1 MINFVKFFKL
11 ISTQWKLFYIYL
23 SQLIRPPLSYPRN
36 SNRSDS
42 LPVNRR
48 SDQSSSH
55 LMPCAWRHSAKCR
68 WNAFGPCRKIIE
80 NCWQEY
86 LAVIFVYFNRN
97 RITDPETNDRYFARN
112 RVRIKSSGPDPTN
125 GFEQKLFIQKF
136 HEYHKQLL

>member
-1 MINFVKFFKL
+1 MA
-11 ISTQWKLFYIYL
+11 
-23 SQLIRPPLSYPRN
+23 PLSKV
-36 SNRSDS
+36 S
-42 LPVNRR
+42 LERLR
-48 SDQSSSH
+48 ALQ
-55 LMPCAWRHSAKCR
+55 
-68 WNAFGPCRKIIE
+68 KIIE